1 MSFRQSD
8 VCNFVLIG
16 TASRREFSRLVSWL
30 RQNPAI
36 RIVGHFRNVAAALD
50 GWDSLATEPEMTVVL
65 QSWSD
70 ESAQPDVNQLIGKTL
85 FQRLLCCIGPWCES
99 DGRNRDVW
107 PRALCVQSRLAESV
121 IAAELR
127 SIHAGHLPVAPTSS
141 SDEVFT
147 HRMAAT
153 TRGPDMSGLQGKNGA
168 VIGSDRTFRR
178 TICSTLREDGV
189 RSVHLPLIT
198 SRQRIVPRE
207 TSRGPIHL
215 VFHDLD
221 PWDELTE
228 YSLAAARR
236 MFPLA
241 TVLGMASMPDAGIRA
256 ELDDSQIDVV
266 VPKLDFAN
274 GLRWH
279 LKQLLESDNH
289 DQVHSCG

>member
-1 MSFRQSD
+1 
-8 VCNFVLIG
+8 VLIG
-16 TASRREFSRLVSWL
+16 TASRREFSTLVSWL
-30 RQNPAI
+30 RQHPAI
-36 RIVGHFRNVAAALD
+36 RIVGHFRNVAAALEAWD
-50 GWDSLATEPEMTVVL
+50 GLAVEPEMTVVL

-70 ESAQPDVNQLIGKTL
+70 ESVPSDVNQLIGKTL

-107 PRALCVQSRLAESV
+107 PDALCVRSRLAESV

-127 SIHAGHLPVAPTSS
+127 SIDAGHAPVAPTSS

-147 HRMAAT
+147 QRMAAL
-153 TRGPDMSGLQGKNGA
+153 RDGPNLSGLQNMNGA
-168 VIGSDRTFRR
+168 VIGPDRIFRK
-178 TICSTLREDGV
+178 TICSTLRDDGL

-228 YSLAAARR
+228 YSLTAARR

-241 TVLGMASMPDAGIRA
+241 TVLGIASMPDAGIRA

-279 LKQLLESDNH
+279 LKQLLESDSQE
-289 DQVHSCG
+289 QVHSCG